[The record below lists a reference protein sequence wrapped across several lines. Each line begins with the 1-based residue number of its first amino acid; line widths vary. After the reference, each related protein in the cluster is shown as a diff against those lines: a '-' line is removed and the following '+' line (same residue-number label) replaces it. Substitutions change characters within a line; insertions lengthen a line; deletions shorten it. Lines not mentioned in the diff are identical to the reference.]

1 MPPAAA
7 IVQPEYA
14 EPCVPPGHDVVV
26 ILKAPPV
33 VTVTLH
39 EFEVTLEPSV
49 ERAVID
55 TVPPLIP
62 FTTPELLTVAV
73 AVSFEFQVTFLF
85 VALDGWTVAVR
96 VVVEPAATDAVD
108 GMLMLVTR
116 TGEAALTVKL
126 CDTGLAAA

>member
-14 EPCVPPGHDVVV
+14 DPCFPPGHDVVV

-39 EFEVTLEPSV
+39 EFEVILDPSM

-62 FTTPELLTVAV
+62 LTTPELLTVAV
-73 AVSFEFQVTFLF
+73 VVSFEFQVNVLF
-85 VALDGWTVAVR
+85 VAFEGWTVAVR
-96 VVVEPAATDAVD
+96 VVVEPAATEAVD
-108 GMLMLVTR
+108 GMLMPATR